1 MAEQQDSSQD
11 KSEEPT
17 EKRIRDAREEGQV
30 PRSKELTTML
40 LLLVGTGSLFASA
53 ALIGNNIGSVMRF
66 NFTLE
71 RKSMFDTS
79 LMIQHLG
86 VSLVEATTSLVPF
99 FIAMMLVSLL
109 SPLALGGWL
118 LSGKAVMPKLSRM
131 DPLKGLKRMFSA
143 KSLIELL
150 KSIAKVAVV
159 ATVSIMVLLSK
170 QEDFLGMGK
179 EAIPQAIAHGLSVLG
194 WSVLGMSA
202 SLILIALIDIP
213 FQIWDHRKQL
223 MMTKQEVKDEYKN
236 TEGKPEVKGRIRQLQ
251 REMAERRMMADVP
264 KADVVIT
271 NPTHFAIAIKY
282 DAAKAEAP
290 FVLAKGV
297 EEVAFKI
304 REIAN
309 AHDVTIIEAPR
320 LARAIYFTTRIS
332 QQIPAGLYVAVAQ
345 VLAYVFQLRRYKDG
359 VGDKPQAQPEF
370 PVPGDLMRDTE
381 GNIVE
386 PGKE

>member
-1 MAEQQDSSQD
+1 MAEEQDSSQD
-11 KSEEPT
+11 RSEEPT
-17 EKRIRDAREEGQV
+17 EKRLRDAREEGQV

-40 LLLVGTGSLFASA
+40 LLLVGSGSLFASA
-53 ALIGNNIGSVMRF
+53 SLIGGNMGSVMRF

-71 RKSMFDTS
+71 REAMFDPS
-79 LMIQHLG
+79 LMLQHLG
-86 VSLVEATTSLVPF
+86 VSLVEATTSLIPF

-118 LSGKAVMPKLSRM
+118 LSAKALMPKFSRM
-131 DPLKGLKRMFSA
+131 DPIKGLKRMFSA
-143 KSLIELL
+143 KSLVELV

-159 ATVSIMVLLSK
+159 ATVSIFVLLSY

-194 WSVLGMSA
+194 WSVMGMSA
-202 SLILIALIDIP
+202 SLVLIAIIDIP

-271 NPTHFAIAIKY
+271 NPTHFAVAVKY
-282 DAAKAEAP
+282 DASKAEAP
-290 FVLAKGV
+290 YVLAKGV

-304 REIAN
+304 REIAE
-309 AHDVTIIEAPR
+309 AHDVTVIEAPT

-345 VLAYVFQLRRYKDG
+345 VLAYVFQLRRYRDG
-359 VGDKPQAQPEF
+359 VGDKPQMRPEF
-370 PVPGDLMRDTE
+370 PVPGELQRDTE
-381 GNIVE
+381 GNPVDRE
-386 PGKE
+386 QD